1 MRADKSSAGTAIDLI
16 GFVTRHL
23 ACAQCGSAYAPADVR
38 VTQRDRDEWLLTA
51 TCPVCGDP
59 RAITAYD
66 GPPYLRLGNQAG
78 SLFSPLT
85 ARDVVE
91 WRAFLARFEG
101 NMVDL
106 LAER

>member
-16 GFVTRHL
+16 GFVTRHVT
-23 ACAQCGSAYAPADVR
+23 CARCGSAYAPSDVR
-38 VTQRDRDEWLLTA
+38 VTQRDREEWLLTA
-51 TCPVCGDP
+51 TCPVCGVP

-66 GPPYLRLGNQAG
+66 GPPYLRLGSQAG
-78 SLFSPLT
+78 PLLPPLS

-101 NMVDL
+101 DMAKL
-106 LAER
+106 LAGC